1 MTKVVPVLLIKPRAA
16 VFNHGLSEISDT
28 IYFFS
33 VINGHKL
40 CTSELEIITAL
51 VLESVPFTQGEL
63 ITLKVQRWWLSRFG
77 VGWGKEGRG
86 FASSLPMLL
95 LPQTVLSNVP

>member
-16 VFNHGLSEISDT
+16 VFNRGLSEISDT
-28 IYFFS
+28 IYLLLLCDKWS
-33 VINGHKL
+33 

-63 ITLKVQRWWLSRFG
+63 ITLKVQRGWLSRFG